1 MCVANRGTLRA
12 MAKNLFQRSSMCVSA
27 EVITGYNDPKGEWG
41 RKPGSKEEAIGPRVA
56 EMLRPADG
64 QVHSVA
70 TGLATEGG
78 HGPGWGQEP

>member
-12 MAKNLFQRSSMCVSA
+12 MAKNLFPRSSMCVSA
-27 EVITGYNDPKGEWG
+27 EAITGDDDPKGERG

-64 QVHSVA
+64 QVRQR
-70 TGLATEGG
+70 G
-78 HGPGWGQEP
+78 HGPGH